1 MNNTMKTN
9 DTENTDYRK
18 KHNFELD
25 PNYDDGNCVCGLP
38 KDITYMHYEAT
49 ENTDKQLGDK
59 WEELQD
65 MIDTSG
71 VEVNEMWV
79 LLRVI
84 EVWHN
89 EKVAEAVAKEK
100 REYLNRFLKYF
111 IDTCRESGSLS
122 GGTSF
127 AEDGVGPFLTISSL
141 ELQNLV
147 QQFVKSE
154 LEEE

>member
-1 MNNTMKTN
+1 MNNN

-49 ENTDKQLGDK
+49 ENTDNQVEDK

-100 REYLNRFLKYF
+100 REMVAKV
-111 IDTCRESGSLS
+111 IE
-122 GGTSF
+122 
-127 AEDGVGPFLTISSL
+127 
-141 ELQNLV
+141 LV
-147 QQFVKSE
+147 QVNAEGAFTDDAGYDCWYLEDLIKFIESE
-154 LEEE
+154 LGEDTENI

>member
-1 MNNTMKTN
+1 MTN

-49 ENTDKQLGDK
+49 ENTDNQVEDK

-89 EKVAEAVAKEK
+89 EKLAEAVAKEK
-100 REYLNRFLKYF
+100 RKAVLNYILSLGWQDTDNDYVKEVLADAERIAEE
-111 IDTCRESGSLS
+111 IDQ
-122 GGTSF
+122 
-127 AEDGVGPFLTISSL
+127 L
-141 ELQNLV
+141 E
-147 QQFVKSE
+147 SE
-154 LEEE
+154 LKEEDTENI